1 MGTSPRPLVFKQV
14 GSSNIVYLGIEG
26 ETMIAETGASVRLVV
41 GDDVGVSLDTERV
54 HLFDQ
59 EGDAVHSLPLDQRT
73 VEPQA

>member
-1 MGTSPRPLVFKQV
+1 
-14 GSSNIVYLGIEG
+14 
-26 ETMIAETGASVRLVV
+26 MIAETGASVRLVV